1 MITLKCSHTFVFV
14 TMSLPISNNNSESLV
29 TSSQPPSISV
39 PNSETGRLSVAL
51 PRTDD
56 DNAIQQATISQLDA
70 SSSSQDEVVLS
81 RVTPTKPKFNY
92 ADVHNRS
99 GPTVR
104 LHNIEVDSVE
114 IGCKLSKVYQCYR
127 NIRILI
133 QQKRN
138 YSCVHIVKKI
148 RFIYLV
154 FKMLLQKSKI
164 ANFTGI
170 QSVVD

>member
-1 MITLKCSHTFVFV
+1 MAIPSQQL
-14 TMSLPISNNNSESLV
+14 SL
-29 TSSQPPSISV
+29 SV
-39 PNSETGRLSVAL
+39 PNLETTRLFVAL
-51 PRTDD
+51 PRNDD
-56 DNAIQQATISQLDA
+56 DNAIQRATISQLDA

-148 RFIYLV
+148 RFINIV
-154 FKMLLQKSKI
+154 FNILLQKSKI
-164 ANFTGI
+164 INCIGI
-170 QSVVD
+170 